1 MPDQEPTSSMPELEA
16 LLCAKEAAAV
26 LDSILGFTPSG
37 VLIAGAPDGKIL
49 RVSNYVSQMLGH
61 PRSDLEGKTLEEL
74 MKLVPGYDET
84 GRLLA
89 LNERPLHIAMQGA
102 TVIGHEIWLDAA
114 YGERIPV
121 ISSAAPIRNSR
132 GDLIGAINSVAD
144 LRPHKE
150 LERSLREA
158 VTQRETLY
166 KELAHRVKNHLQMMT
181 ALISLEARDPK
192 ISAKGMAELIKTR
205 LQTLAAVYRGM
216 DESQSASR
224 IEARSFFEAVCR
236 PYASDGVSV
245 ETDVAPDLTLT
256 SEQAGPVG
264 MLANEAVCNSQK
276 HAFHGRGGGGHIRVS
291 LRRLQPGRLRLEVA
305 DDGTGWGSVD
315 PNQPSHGL
323 DLLRLFA
330 RELRS
335 GLELG
340 DSPSGGALVAVEFP
354 EAVE

>member
-1 MPDQEPTSSMPELEA
+1 MPDQEPTSDTPELEA

-49 RVSNYVSQMLGH
+49 RVSNFVSQMLGH
-61 PRSDLEGKTLEEL
+61 PRSDLEGKTIDEIVNLI
-74 MKLVPGYDET
+74 PGYDET

-89 LNERPLHIAMQGA
+89 VNERPLHIAMQGA
-102 TVIGHEIWLDAA
+102 TAIGHEIWIDAA
-114 YGERIPV
+114 DGERIPV

-150 LERSLREA
+150 MERSLREA

-181 ALISLEARDPK
+181 ALVSLEARDPK
-192 ISAKGMAELIKTR
+192 ISAKGMADLIKSR

-236 PYASDGVSV
+236 PYASDEVSV
-245 ETDVAPDLTLT
+245 ETAVAPDLTL
-256 SEQAGPVG
+256 SPEQAGPVG

-276 HAFHGRGGGGHIRVS
+276 HAFHGRGGGHVWVS
-291 LRRLQPGRLRLEVA
+291 LSRLEPGRLRLEVA
-305 DDGTGWGSVD
+305 DDGTGWGAVD

-335 GLELG
+335 ELELG